1 MTRSRVNFI
10 IKWRDCPHI
19 FLSHCKK
26 TVKAKISDLDL
37 TLDVEIKNDTFY
49 LMENLSYPFHT
60 VLKKSNINIYSHFS
74 ISRTD
79 VITSVP

>member
-37 TLDVEIKNDTFY
+37 TLDVEIKNDRFY
-49 LMENLSYPFHT
+49 MSHG
-60 VLKKSNINIYSHFS
+60 KSFISFSHCFKE
-74 ISRTD
+74 I
-79 VITSVP
+79 